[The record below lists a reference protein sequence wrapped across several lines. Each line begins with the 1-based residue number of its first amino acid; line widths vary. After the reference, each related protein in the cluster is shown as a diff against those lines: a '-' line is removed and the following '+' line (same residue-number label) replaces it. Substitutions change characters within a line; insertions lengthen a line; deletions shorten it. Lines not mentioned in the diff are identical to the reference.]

1 MKRTLVRLTLILVG
15 VIIAVSGN
23 LLNHADFGGGEVI
36 VLDEIHCR
44 KIVIQ
49 YADPDIAAIVLEV
62 KDGVPTIDING
73 NYGASF
79 SMKAGE
85 SAEMVLKHNDPDTGA
100 TTSELR
106 LSAGKNST
114 GITHFV
120 KQSENDQ
127 PDNH

>member
-15 VIIAVSGN
+15 IIIAASGN
-23 LLNHADFGGGEVI
+23 LLNHADVGGREVT

-49 YADPDIAAIVLEV
+49 YADPDIATIVLEV
-62 KDGVPTIDING
+62 KDGVPSIDING

-79 SMKAGE
+79 SVKAGA
-85 SAEMVLKHNDPDTGA
+85 SAEMVMQHNDLDTGT

-106 LSAGKNST
+106 LSAGKYST

-120 KQSENDQ
+120 KQREGDQ
-127 PDNH
+127 PDEQ